1 MKNAIGART
10 RERLLIQRS
19 ESRSQ
24 VRSEFS
30 PAIEGLQE
38 WLRLQLATPARLSR
52 ERRLFREGHI
62 VGLREAVVWLKKL
75 EAAVV
80 EREKRAT
87 MN

>member
-1 MKNAIGART
+1 MRNAINART
-10 RERLLIQRS
+10 RKRMMIQRS

-52 ERRLFREGHI
+52 ERRLFVRGA
-62 VGLREAVVWLKKL
+62 LSDCAKP
-75 EAAVV
+75 
-80 EREKRAT
+80 
-87 MN
+87 